1 MTRSDRL
8 ARRYADAVVR
18 RGALADFVDDL
29 QGGGR
34 LTFTR
39 EEALASLGV
48 TMPALKQAALRLAKR
63 RRLVSPRRGF
73 YVIVPLEHRGEGAPP
88 IDTCLGEML
97 RYQGA
102 REIEREWDGGEI
114 VVTVDRFQR
123 AVKVG
128 GNRFRFRVRRA

>member
-1 MTRSDRL
+1 M
-8 ARRYADAVVR
+8 VR

-29 QGGGR
+29 QAGGR

-39 EEALASLGV
+39 DEAMAALGV

-73 YVIVPLEHRGEGAPP
+73 YVIVPLEHRDEGAPP
-88 IDTCLGEML
+88 IDTWLADML

-102 REIEREWDGGEI
+102 RLMAREWDGGEI
-114 VVTVDRFQR
+114 VVTVDQFQR
-123 AVKVG
+123 PVEVG
-128 GNRFRFRVRRA
+128 GNRFRFRVRTSTST

>member
-1 MTRSDRL
+1 M
-8 ARRYADAVVR
+8 VR

-29 QGGGR
+29 QAGGR

-39 EEALASLGV
+39 EEAMAALGV

-73 YVIVPLEHRGEGAPP
+73 YVVVPLEHRDEGAPP
-88 IDTCLGEML
+88 IDTWLAEML

-102 REIEREWDGGEI
+102 REIDREWDGGEI

-128 GNRFRFRVRRA
+128 GNRCRFRVRRG

>member
-1 MTRSDRL
+1 M
-8 ARRYADAVVR
+8 VVR

-29 QGGGR
+29 QAGGR

-39 EEALASLGV
+39 DEALVALGV
-48 TMPALKQAALRLAKR
+48 TTAALKQAALRLAKR

-73 YVIVPLEHRGEGAPP
+73 YVIVPLEHRDEGAPP
-88 IDTCLGEML
+88 IDKWLSEML

-102 REIEREWDGGEI
+102 REIARDWDGGEI

-123 AVKVG
+123 PVTVG

>member
-1 MTRSDRL
+1 M
-8 ARRYADAVVR
+8 VR

-29 QGGGR
+29 QAGGR

-39 EEALASLGV
+39 DEALLALGV
-48 TMPALKQAALRLAKR
+48 TTPALKQAALRLARR

-73 YVIVPLEHRGEGAPP
+73 YVIVPLEHRDEGAPP
-88 IDTCLGEML
+88 IDAWLAEML

-102 REIEREWDGGEI
+102 REIAREWDGGEI

-123 AVKVG
+123 PVLVG
-128 GNRFRFRVRRA
+128 GNRFRFRVRKP

>member
-1 MTRSDRL
+1 M
-8 ARRYADAVVR
+8 VR
-18 RGALADFVDDL
+18 RGAQADFVDDL
-29 QGGGR
+29 QAGGR

-39 EEALASLGV
+39 GEALAALGV

-73 YVIVPLEHRGEGAPP
+73 YVILPLEHRDEGAPP
-88 IDTCLGEML
+88 VDAWLGEML

-102 REIEREWDGGEI
+102 PEIAREWEGGEI

-123 AVKVG
+123 PVAVG
-128 GNRFRFRVRRA
+128 GNRFRFRVRKA

>member
-1 MTRSDRL
+1 MI
-8 ARRYADAVVR
+8 R

-29 QGGGR
+29 QAGGR

-39 EEALASLGV
+39 DEALASLGV

-73 YVIVPLEHRGEGAPP
+73 YIILPLEHRGDGAPP
-88 IDTCLGEML
+88 IDTWLGEML

-102 REIEREWDGGEI
+102 REIERNWEGGEI
-114 VVTVDRFQR
+114 VVTVDHFQR
-123 AVKVG
+123 PVEVG

>member
-1 MTRSDRL
+1 M
-8 ARRYADAVVR
+8 VR

-29 QGGGR
+29 QAGGR

-39 EEALASLGV
+39 DEAVAALGV

-63 RRLVSPRRGF
+63 RRLVLPRRGF
-73 YVIVPLEHRGEGAPP
+73 YVIVPLEHRDEGAPP
-88 IDTCLGEML
+88 IDTWLPEML

-102 REIEREWDGGEI
+102 REIGRELDGGEI

-123 AVKVG
+123 PVVVG
-128 GNRFRFRVRRA
+128 RNRFRFRVRSA